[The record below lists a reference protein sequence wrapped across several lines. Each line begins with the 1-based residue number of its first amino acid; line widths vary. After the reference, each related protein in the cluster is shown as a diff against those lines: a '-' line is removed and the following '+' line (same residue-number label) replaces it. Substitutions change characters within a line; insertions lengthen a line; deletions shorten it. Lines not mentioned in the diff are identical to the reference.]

1 MGLDNGII
9 LKLKENK
16 VPEDFPSRESLN
28 SFDLEEVEKRGELEI
43 AYWRKCWGIRA
54 AIIDVLHMKDS
65 EEWEHPVEVDDCPA
79 LRRALMKFL
88 RPDYWEE
95 NADSIWEY
103 DEYFEH
109 MLDVIF
115 NLKWL
120 EKRLKDHPEET
131 AFFYDSY

>member
-16 VPEDFPSRESLN
+16 VPEDFPSLETLD
-28 SFDLEEVEKRGELEI
+28 SFDLENVEKRGELEI

-54 AIIDVLHMKDS
+54 AIMGVLHMKDDDY
-65 EEWEHPVEVDDCPA
+65 EHLIEADDCPA

-88 RPDYWEE
+88 KYDYWEE
-95 NADSIWEY
+95 NADSIWEFE
-103 DEYFEH
+103 EYFDH
-109 MLDVIF
+109 MLDIVI

-120 EKRLKDHPEET
+120 ERRLKAHPEET
-131 AFFYDSY
+131 AYFYDSY